1 MAYDSL
7 RNPLMFRILGIDDNV
22 TYRQERFRFNQQ
34 SCRWQDLSMTSGVE
48 SDRVRSDSRRVETA
62 DLSSVWAQDRF
73 RKSQNRNWF
82 RQGQSTHVRRDDG
95 RQKIIEVI
103 KSDLESL
110 NNGGK
115 LERTHKMTVSIDT
128 GDAKPFKQRPY
139 WWSPYMLAEVNKEI
153 DRMLENDA
161 ISPSDSPWS
170 SPILLVKKSSGGY
183 RLCFDGSPLPRVDRI
198 LSMLRGAK
206 FISSIDLKNAFWQI
220 PLDPD
225 SKPKRAFAIPGRGL
239 FHFNVLPF
247 GLTNAAQRQQCLVD
261 RIFGPELEPHVFV
274 YLDDLIII
282 ASSFEKHVQTLREVI
297 ERLGDA
303 GLTVNA
309 KKCQLFRSNLKY
321 LGFIVDEN
329 GPGTDPDTVA
339 AMVSYPV
346 PKTSAEIK
354 RFVGM
359 CSWKAEA
366 AKDGVDSRSRR
377 SSSKNKKRTRVR
389 TSSIKSRFFK
399 TVRNSDRRIR
409 YGSRSRDY
417 VVPSTLQIHWI
428 TVPVTLRTH

>member
-1 MAYDSL
+1 
-7 RNPLMFRILGIDDNV
+7 V
-22 TYRQERFRFNQQ
+22 RFLQ
-34 SCRWQDLSMTSGVE
+34 
-48 SDRVRSDSRRVETA
+48 
-62 DLSSVWAQDRF
+62 SVWAQDRF

-359 CSWKAEA
+359 CSWY
-366 AKDGVDSRSRR
+366 RR
-377 SSSKNKKRTRVR
+377 SYLIFRPAC
-389 TSSIKSRFFK
+389 
-399 TVRNSDRRIR
+399 RRLMR
-409 YGSRSRDY
+409 C
-417 VVPSTLQIHWI
+417 
-428 TVPVTLRTH
+428 